1 MYFSFTL
8 ANLVYNNIA
17 NVEKVYCQKSSET
30 NNNSNVFGSLFATV
44 LGPENS
50 RKCKTVTD
58 STLLVDLLKLSSI
71 LILTRIPR
79 SDHENLNTMDEH
91 NLSSESQ
98 TDETKVAE
106 QLNEP
111 KEKPL
116 CFADTG
122 MLNETCITNKNVNI
136 FINIYLLNTYSSPT
150 FTYNDSVL
158 RFIVAML
165 KFIVRHVSCFIHVH
179 SG

>member
-1 MYFSFTL
+1 M
-8 ANLVYNNIA
+8 VYNNIA

-44 LGPENS
+44 LGPENW

-71 LILTRIPR
+71 LILTKIPR
-79 SDHENLNTMDEH
+79 SDHENLNTMDTFNEH

-98 TDETKVAE
+98 TDETKAAE

-111 KEKPL
+111 REKPL
-116 CFADTG
+116 CFAVTG
-122 MLNETCITNKNVNI
+122 M
-136 FINIYLLNTYSSPT
+136 INYYQ
-150 FTYNDSVL
+150 
-158 RFIVAML
+158 
-165 KFIVRHVSCFIHVH
+165 KFGSFY
-179 SG
+179 